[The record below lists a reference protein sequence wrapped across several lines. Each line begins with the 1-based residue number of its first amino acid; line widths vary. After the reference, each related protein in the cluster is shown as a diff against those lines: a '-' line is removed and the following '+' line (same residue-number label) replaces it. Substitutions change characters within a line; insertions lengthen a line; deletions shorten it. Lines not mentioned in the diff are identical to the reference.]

1 MKKKVSRGAALLA
14 LSAVLLGFVL
24 PVPSR
29 AAQTSERFYQ
39 ELAQLLKEDSSDYF
53 GAMEMTIGTSALKV
67 DGRQQTL
74 DVAPD
79 IKNGRTMLP
88 IRAVAETAGAT
99 VGFDGASRAVTISN
113 DYGDEIVC
121 TIGSSTMTVNN
132 QAHTLDAAPY
142 IENGRTY
149 LPVRAVAEALNLDV
163 GWDGATSTVTLT
175 APYQTSRV
183 LALGS
188 NVDTSGLGAK
198 KVIQD
203 GAGMWVLQFDNPN
216 QAKQAVETLRSRG
229 VTAVGDA
236 ITPDPRDERSS
247 LSSGQ
252 SGHNSW
258 GAEEC
263 NFDAFVRTYSGQ
275 FQGSA
280 TVAVV
285 DSGVDLDH
293 PYLRGKLLSGVDF
306 IDGDISPDDEYG
318 HGTHVSA
325 TIVDCAGSA
334 PVKILPVRCLD
345 GNNMGPVS
353 AIAAGIKYA
362 ADHGADVINLSLGGE
377 GDNPIMDAAVNYAV
391 GRGALVVIA
400 AGNDNQST
408 SGFCPAHMTTPGTVI
423 VSAGSMGREKADFSN
438 YGSNVDLMAPGLH
451 IYAAAL
457 NGEYWDMSGTSMA
470 APHVS
475 AAAALLDL
483 ATGKSL
489 SPSELEQKVQSA
501 TDGNGKWSSSVSG
514 YGFLDMSRADVG
526 SAAKPVVKV
535 TSGEPVYFKDG
546 TARVEMKCSFSNVS
560 LEACK
565 LYVGESKSNLY
576 MGITKDI
583 HSASS
588 PYIEPVSVDLSDG
601 PGDGPTYIQ
610 VGFVAG
616 GVEYKSD
623 IVEVRKQSA
632 AKPSVNIT
640 LYKPEVDGNSA
651 RLGMSCAYSNTTLDK
666 LKIHI
671 GTSPSD
677 LKTFSLGNINSSGSP
692 YSTYYTLNMSGMPAG
707 TAWYY
712 QYEVEAGGQV
722 YRSEVAS
729 VTSEKTDTRPQ
740 PDQPPANVSVT
751 LDSPHY
757 NEGTD
762 SLRLRAL
769 IDANG
774 SRVAK
779 VNLYLG
785 TGSLHNVQWS
795 TPLTLTSSD
804 VSTVAAGLRA
814 SYDLN
819 VNAYRSN
826 DLDPMVA
833 RYYRFGA
840 VLEDGSEYFSDTDYF
855 CTLLGEKKVPD
866 IISVSVGRVSK
877 DASGN
882 TIVDLNYNLKNGNR
896 IKDIHIFDAD
906 RKTHLGYDG
915 TSLGFG
921 NFLTGQG
928 TYQLNLGKLPRGET
942 HYFQVVFVPE
952 TGGSQAWYRTP
963 IYNVSG

>member
-1 MKKKVSRGAALLA
+1 MCMKKKGFRRTMLLA
-14 LSAVLLGFVL
+14 LSVVLLGTLL
-24 PVPSR
+24 PVTSR
-29 AAQTSERFYQ
+29 AAQTSDSFYR

-67 DGRQQTL
+67 DGRQQAL

-99 VGFDGASRAVTISN
+99 VGYDGASRAVTISN

-132 QAHTLDAAPY
+132 QAHALDAAPY

-198 KVIQD
+198 KVIHD

-229 VTAVGDA
+229 VTAAGDA

-252 SGHNSW
+252 ASHNSW

-263 NFDAFVRTYSGQ
+263 NFDAFIQSHSGQ

-293 PYLRGKLLSGVDF
+293 PYLRGRLLSGVDF
-306 IDGDISPDDEYG
+306 IDGDSSPDDEYG

-345 GNNMGPVS
+345 GNNMGPIS

-377 GDNPIMDAAVNYAV
+377 GDNPVMDAAVNYAV

-400 AGNDNQST
+400 AGNDNKST
-408 SGFCPAHMTTPGTVI
+408 SGFCPAHMTTPGTVV
-423 VSAGSMGREKADFSN
+423 VSAGSMGRSKADFSN
-438 YGSNVDLMAPGLH
+438 YGNSVDLMAPGLH

-501 TDGNGKWSSSVSG
+501 TDGNGKWTSSVSG

-601 PGDGPTYIQ
+601 PEDGPTYIQ

-677 LKTFSLGNINSSGSP
+677 LKTFSLGNISSSGSP
-692 YSTYYTLNMSGMPAG
+692 YSTYYTLNMSGMPGG
-707 TAWYY
+707 TTWYY
-712 QYEVEAGGQV
+712 QYEIEAGGQI
-722 YRSEVAS
+722 YRSQVAS
-729 VTSEKTDTRPQ
+729 VTSEKKEEPPQTTDS
-740 PDQPPANVSVT
+740 NKVT
-751 LDSPHY
+751 FEMRTPSY
-757 NEGTD
+757 NEQ
-762 SLRLRAL
+762 
-769 IDANG
+769 AN
-774 SRVAK
+774 
-779 VNLYLG
+779 LM
-785 TGSLHNVQWS
+785 
-795 TPLTLTSSD
+795 TLTARAYFSGACQTINVYTTSEHPG
-804 VSTVAAGLRA
+804 STNGGSWTKVGTAIL
-814 SYDLN
+814 
-819 VNAYRSN
+819 SN
-826 DLDPMVA
+826 SLGNEKHIFYELKNPHTEPLHPM
-833 RYYRFGA
+833 YYRFGV
-840 VLEDGSEYFSDTDYF
+840 VLEDGKEYISDWNRFAVPIPET
-855 CTLLGEKKVPD
+855 GNGSASVGKVTRD
-866 IISVSVGRVSK
+866 SSGRVSVSVDYNIKGADSVESVLVRSGDSK
-877 DASGN
+877 AQVGFDEVVLTGKPLPASGSYS
-882 TIVDLNYNLKNGNR
+882 V
-896 IKDIHIFDAD
+896 
-906 RKTHLGYDG
+906 
-915 TSLGFG
+915 GFG
-921 NFLTGQG
+921 N
-928 TYQLNLGKLPRGET
+928 LPRGT
-942 HYFQVVFVPE
+942 DQYFQLEFYNN
-952 TGGSQAWYRTP
+952 GKLLYRTK
-963 IYNVSG
+963 VMHFGA

>member
-1 MKKKVSRGAALLA
+1 MRKKGFRGTMLLA

-29 AAQTSERFYQ
+29 AAQTSDSFYR
-39 ELAQLLKEDSSDYF
+39 ELAQLLREDSSDYF
-53 GAMEMTIGTSALKV
+53 GAMEMTIGASALKV
-67 DGRQQTL
+67 DGRQQAL

-88 IRAVAETAGAT
+88 IRAIAENAGAT
-99 VGFDGASRAVTISN
+99 VGYDGARRAVTISN

-121 TIGSSTMTVNN
+121 TIGSGTMMVNS

-175 APYQTSRV
+175 APYQTARV

-188 NVDTSGLGAK
+188 NVDTGGLGAK

-203 GAGMWVLQFDNPN
+203 GAGMWVLQFSNPS

-236 ITPDPRDERSS
+236 VTSDPGDERSS

-263 NFDAFVRTYSGQ
+263 DFDAFVRTYSGQ

-293 PYLRGKLLSGVDF
+293 PYLRGRLLSGVDF
-306 IDGDISPDDEYG
+306 IDGDSSPDDECG

-334 PVKILPVRCLD
+334 PVRILPVRCLD
-345 GNNMGPVS
+345 ANNMGYTS
-353 AIAAGIKYA
+353 TIAAAIKYA

-377 GDNPIMDAAVNYAV
+377 GDNPIMDNAVNYAV
-391 GRGALVVIA
+391 SRGALVVIA
-400 AGNDNQST
+400 AGNDNKST
-408 SGFCPAHMTTPGTVI
+408 SGFCPAHMTTPGTVV
-423 VSAGSMGREKADFSN
+423 VSAGSMGRSKADFSN
-438 YGSNVDLMAPGLH
+438 YGNSVDLMAPGLH

-501 TDGNGKWSSSVSG
+501 TDGNGRWSSSVSG

-535 TSGEPVYFKDG
+535 TSSDPVYSQDG
-546 TARVEMKCSFSNVS
+546 TYAEIKMECSFSNTS
-560 LEACK
+560 LEMYK
-565 LYVGESKSNLY
+565 LYGGSSKSNLLQKT
-576 MGITKDI
+576 TKDI
-583 HSASS
+583 RSASS
-588 PYIEPVSVDLSDG
+588 PYSESLLVDLTNG
-601 PGDGPTYIQ
+601 PEGGRTYIQ

-616 GVEYKSD
+616 GMEYKSD
-623 IVEVRKQSA
+623 IIELRKQSA
-632 AKPSVNIT
+632 AKPSVSFT
-640 LYKPEVDGNSA
+640 LYKPEVEGNSA

-677 LKTFSLGNINSSGSP
+677 LRTFSLGNINTSSSP
-692 YSTYYTLNMSGMPAG
+692 YSTYYMLNMEGMPGG
-707 TAWYY
+707 TTWYY
-712 QYEVEAGGQV
+712 QYEVEAGGQI
-722 YRSEVAS
+722 YRSQVAS
-729 VTSEKTDTRPQ
+729 VTSEKTESRPQ
-740 PDQPPANVSVT
+740 PQPADVSVT

>member
-1 MKKKVSRGAALLA
+1 MCMKKKGFRRTMSLA
-14 LSAVLLGFVL
+14 LSVVLLGALL
-24 PVPSR
+24 PVTSR
-29 AAQTSERFYQ
+29 AAQTSDSFYR
-39 ELAQLLKEDSSDYF
+39 ELAQLLREDSSDYF
-53 GAMEMTIGTSALKV
+53 GAMEMTIGASALKV
-67 DGRQQTL
+67 DGRQQAL

-88 IRAVAETAGAT
+88 IRAIAENAGAT
-99 VGFDGASRAVTISN
+99 VGYDGDRRAVTISN

-121 TIGSSTMTVNN
+121 TIGSGTMMVNS

-175 APYQTSRV
+175 APYQTARV

-188 NVDTSGLGAK
+188 NVDTGGLGAK

-263 NFDAFVRTYSGQ
+263 NFDAFIRTYSGQ

-293 PYLRGKLLSGVDF
+293 PYLRGRLLSGVDF
-306 IDGDISPDDEYG
+306 IDGDSSPDDECG

-334 PVKILPVRCLD
+334 PVRILPVRCLD
-345 GNNMGPVS
+345 ANNTGYTS
-353 AIAAGIKYA
+353 TIAAAIKYA

-377 GDNPIMDAAVNYAV
+377 GDNPIMDNAVNYAV
-391 GRGALVVIA
+391 SRGALVVIA
-400 AGNDNQST
+400 AGNDNKST
-408 SGFCPAHMTTPGTVI
+408 SGFCPAHMTTPGTVV
-423 VSAGSMGREKADFSN
+423 VSAGSMGRSKADFSN
-438 YGSNVDLMAPGLH
+438 YGNSVDLMAPGLH

-501 TDGNGKWSSSVSG
+501 TDGNGRWSSSVSG

-526 SAAKPVVKV
+526 STAKPVVKI
-535 TSGEPVYFKDG
+535 TNREPVYDKNKTHAEVD
-546 TARVEMKCSFSNVS
+546 VECTFSNTT
-560 LEACK
+560 LETFKMYA
-565 LYVGESKSNLY
+565 GTSKSNLSLVE
-576 MGITKDI
+576 TKDI
-583 HSASS
+583 RTASS
-588 PYIEPVSVDLSDG
+588 PRSDTISVNMEAVEGDL
-601 PGDGPTYIQ
+601 TLYYQ
-610 VGFVAG
+610 VGYVAG

-623 IVEVRKQSA
+623 FITITKTSA

-640 LYKPEVDGNSA
+640 LYKPEVEGDTA
-651 RLGMSCAYSNTTLDK
+651 RLGMSCAYSNTTLEK

-677 LKTFSLGNINSSGSP
+677 LKTFSLGNINSSSSP
-692 YSTYYTLNMSGMPAG
+692 YSGHYTLNMSGMPGG
-707 TAWYY
+707 TTWYY
-712 QYEVEAGGQV
+712 QYEIEARGQT
-722 YRSEVAS
+722 YRSQVAS
-729 VTSEKTDTRPQ
+729 VTSEKKEEPPQTTDS
-740 PDQPPANVSVT
+740 NKVT
-751 LDSPHY
+751 FEMRTPSY
-757 NEGTD
+757 NEQ
-762 SLRLRAL
+762 
-769 IDANG
+769 AN
-774 SRVAK
+774 
-779 VNLYLG
+779 LM
-785 TGSLHNVQWS
+785 
-795 TPLTLTSSD
+795 TLTARAYFSGACQTINVYTNSEHPG
-804 VSTVAAGLRA
+804 STNGGSWTKVGTAIL
-814 SYDLN
+814 
-819 VNAYRSN
+819 SN
-826 DLDPMVA
+826 SLGNEKHIFYELKNPHTEPLHPM
-833 RYYRFGA
+833 YYRFGV
-840 VLEDGSEYFSDTDYF
+840 VLEDGKEYISDWNRFTVPIPEA
-855 CTLLGEKKVPD
+855 GSGSASVGKVTRD
-866 IISVSVGRVSK
+866 SSGRVSVSVDYSIKGVDSVESVLVRSGDSK
-877 DASGN
+877 AQVG
-882 TIVDLNYNLKNGNR
+882 
-896 IKDIHIFDAD
+896 FDEVVLTGKPLPA
-906 RKTHLGYDG
+906 KGSY
-915 TSLGFG
+915 SVGFG
-921 NFLTGQG
+921 N
-928 TYQLNLGKLPRGET
+928 LPRGT
-942 HYFQVVFVPE
+942 DQYFQLEFYNN
-952 TGGSQAWYRTP
+952 GKLLYRTK
-963 IYNVSG
+963 VMHFGA